1 MKPAEN
7 IERLIGRINVT
18 PDAGKDR
25 QRLDEILAAQ
35 EKSKQKLPA
44 GKRPHIVILIM
55 KSKMA
60 KLTVA
65 AAAIVALYILV
76 QMPGAAYALQD
87 TIDAYNS
94 IRWVRI
100 SVSDEAPPETGT
112 SQAWLGCDE
121 QGNVTKIRFQSD
133 NVGDSVGGLTITGDS
148 GQSQAWLPDH
158 NLHLTG
164 YGDVSILLSYDVSK
178 LDPGFLTE
186 KLLEQE
192 GQGEVVVDI
201 SEPEDKREPI
211 AVTVTYPQ
219 GSRSENWKK
228 VFYIDQATKLVIRI
242 DKFELK
248 DQEFQHVK
256 TFEFFDY
263 NQEIDQKMFTLDGD
277 VPSDAIVADMSEA
290 EAGLAQ
296 GDMTDEQIATEVTRQ
311 FFEALIAKDFTK
323 AGQLYLAAPD
333 FLVEKSLMG
342 ANVLKITSIEQARPD
357 SDPDSSVMLVS
368 CRALAEFGGQ
378 YFDLNAWEVRVKRVD
393 EDENIWLICGNS
405 MSVSPARGFITVSRG
420 RPDLSAAT
428 YDGLEPGQYMKKWLV
443 LGPLPY
449 PVEQD
454 IWFASEEGHKIAFD
468 TDPIDLVNFT
478 PKVTIGNTDYEWSML
493 ESEHG
498 TIDLNQLDE
507 DKNDFQ
513 IAYLWAQIEMPEDTT
528 ATLGVGSDDGV
539 KVWLNGELVHQNWLY
554 RDVVPDNDRVAVTFK
569 EGPNQLVLKIQNV
582 LGPWGF
588 CCRLMDE

>member
-7 IERLIGRINVT
+7 IEKLIGRINVT

-25 QRLDEILAAQ
+25 KTLDDVLAAQ
-35 EKSKQKLPA
+35 ERSKKKLPA
-44 GKRPHIVILIM
+44 GKRPHIVRLIM
-55 KSKMA
+55 KSKMT

-65 AAAIVALYILV
+65 AAAIVAVCILV
-76 QMPGAAYALQD
+76 QLPSAAYALQQ
-87 TIDAYNS
+87 TIDAYDS

-133 NVGDSVGGLTITGDS
+133 DVGDSVGGLTITGDS
-148 GQSQAWLPDH
+148 GMSEAWLPDH

-178 LDPGFLTE
+178 LDPGFLIKE
-186 KLLEQE
+186 LREQE
-192 GQGEVVVDI
+192 SRGEVILDI
-201 SEPEDKREPI
+201 DEPTDKREPI
-211 AVTVTYPQ
+211 IVTVTYPQ
-219 GSRSENWKK
+219 GGRSENWKK
-228 VFYIDQATKLVIRI
+228 VFYIDQATKLVMRI

-256 TFEFFDY
+256 TLEFFDY
-263 NQEIDQKMFTLDGD
+263 NQEIDRQMFNLDGD
-277 VPSDAIVADMSEA
+277 VPSDAAVADMSEA
-290 EAGLAQ
+290 EAGLPQ
-296 GDMTDEQIATEVTRQ
+296 GDMTDEQIATEVTRE
-311 FFEALIAKDFTK
+311 FFKALIAKDFVR

-342 ANVLKITSIEQARPD
+342 ANVLKITSIEPARPD
-357 SDPDSSVMLVS
+357 PDPDSSAMLVS

-378 YFDLNAWEVRVKRVD
+378 YFDLNAWEVSVMRVD
-393 EDENIWLICGNS
+393 EDPNIWLISGTS
-405 MSVSPARGFITVSRG
+405 MSVSPAVGFITVSRG
-420 RPDLSAAT
+420 RADLGAAT
-428 YDGLEPGQYMKKWLV
+428 YDGLEPGQQMKKWLV

-454 IWFASEEGHKIAFD
+454 IWFASEQGHKIAFD
-468 TDPIDLVNFT
+468 TDTIDLVNFA
-478 PKVTIGNTDYEWSML
+478 PKVTIDNTDHEWSML
-493 ESEHG
+493 ESKHD
-498 TIDLNQLDE
+498 IVDLTQLNE
-507 DKNDFQ
+507 EKNDFQ
-513 IAYLWAQIEMPEDTT
+513 IAYLWAQIEMPEDRT

-539 KVWLNGELVHQNWLY
+539 KVWLNGELLHQNWLY
-554 RDVVPDNDRVAVTFK
+554 RDVVPDNDLIPVTFK
-569 EGPNQLVLKIQNV
+569 KGPNQLVLKIQNV

-588 CCRLMDE
+588 CCRVVPE